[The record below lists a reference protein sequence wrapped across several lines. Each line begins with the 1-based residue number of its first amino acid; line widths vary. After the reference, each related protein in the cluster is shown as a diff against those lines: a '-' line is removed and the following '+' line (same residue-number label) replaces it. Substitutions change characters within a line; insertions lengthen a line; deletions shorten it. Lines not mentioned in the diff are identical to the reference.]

1 MPKIKVFI
9 NTDLPYPARS
19 GGIVPKINVFINRDL
34 PHPAGKRDFVFEALH
49 KPVDDWDQECSSKV
63 DTYLNRTKGKLER
76 ISSTV
81 VRRRRKIENKPCP

>member
-9 NTDLPYPARS
+9 NEDLPYPGRS
-19 GGIVPKINVFINRDL
+19 GGIMPKVKVFIKNDL
-34 PHPAGKRDFVFEALH
+34 PYPAGKRDFVFEALH
-49 KPVDDWDQECSSKV
+49 KPVDDWDQECSRKV